1 VRELH
6 AQMQQAGNL
15 PDERRQALV
24 SLWMPTHWAIDRI
37 DAMTWRGLPLRA
49 ALLPVVA
56 LLGFTLLF
64 YAVALARFQ
73 WEE

>member
-1 VRELH
+1 V
-6 AQMQQAGNL
+6 
-15 PDERRQALV
+15 DAL
-24 SLWMPTHWAIDRI
+24 HWAIDRI
-37 DAMTWRGLPLRA
+37 DAMTWRGLQLQA

-56 LLGFTLLF
+56 LLSFTLLF